1 MTVDRDD
8 RPDDDILASLARL
21 RPCDVSQRRSRQL
34 RRRCHAML
42 QAEPSATRRSWMVDG
57 APLRRAVVP
66 ALGGAWCLAYLAE
79 IIRRTAAV
87 YGYFGSP

>member
-8 RPDDDILASLARL
+8 KPDDDFLARL
-21 RPCDVSQRRSRQL
+21 ATLRTCDVSQRRSRQL

-42 QAEPSATRRSWMVDG
+42 QGEPPVKKLSWMVDE
-57 APLRRAVVP
+57 APFRRIIVP

-79 IIRRTAAV
+79 IIRCAAAI
-87 YGYFGSP
+87 YGRFGTP